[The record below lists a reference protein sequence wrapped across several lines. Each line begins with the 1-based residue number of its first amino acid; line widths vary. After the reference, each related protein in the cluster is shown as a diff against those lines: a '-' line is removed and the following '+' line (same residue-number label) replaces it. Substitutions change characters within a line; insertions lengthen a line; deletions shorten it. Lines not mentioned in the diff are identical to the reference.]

1 MDDVK
6 KDSIKSMVRDLYQFE
21 NPEKAK
27 RLTETVLDNIIDTY
41 DGDFKKILENFYENE
56 NPEKA
61 QRLNDSVFSNIAQ
74 KYKLD
79 VAGGTQDKQ
88 PTDFKEWWNNNP
100 NVVAWRNEFIDTY
113 GEEPQLEGAGYDYR
127 GAFEAGIVPEK
138 NPYDNKYHWGSIG
151 LEGKDLKSK
160 NHPTRWKS
168 EYMKLTGNNPDE
180 NNISFNDAI
189 NKYPQLNEFNPK
201 SGNAGLI
208 NKKEE
213 LKTED
218 NKDIAVPF
226 AMNAGLAATEAENPT
241 MFLFDANSLKKRLE
255 ALPKYF
261 PQLTDQSDELKKQ
274 LLNINSQNID
284 DIKQSVTDLE
294 KQVMQLKPAS
304 MMLGQQMAG
313 DPNWSKYE
321 NEVLKDKHILA
332 GQRLMED
339 TEKLKKLAEIPLTR
353 EQEGFWDKTKAA
365 IKGLDIGK
373 SRGVTEYVTEY
384 NKLLDD
390 FKAYPEINKI
400 YEKIEKLNNNEDVD
414 FTTDERLLMQ
424 LAIDNAVTHRKLD
437 DKISTYYKIGE
448 SLGKS
453 IGFQLEFLLTS
464 AVGGK
469 PAGAIAKTA
478 MKAGMKKVP
487 KYSLLALSKLTQA
500 GIQTTTMP
508 SFYKLAAQNAS
519 HGMSYGEAVLNA
531 YWEMGAETLSER
543 IFMKPAGSI
552 ATMNGFNKFLAR
564 TGINIRTDKGALG
577 VILPMIEETGED
589 KIGEILTAPKNYKD
603 FGEFWKGFTDAEDN
617 AVMLGSVSLM
627 VGGMGSVSVLG
638 NNYLEAKRKGRL
650 ARYEKFVPTDLRA
663 EIDAV
668 LEIEDL
674 SVKDQ
679 YDLIA
684 DAISDRI
691 ETGDLGEDPA
701 TTAGN
706 AMAYMNYRIQDM
718 AAETVNKK
726 GKVEGNRLVVGK
738 AEEGDTEA
746 QQAQLDYLKQRGVE
760 VPEGTKMDELGKL
773 YDAEVAKETA
783 EVEIDEAETPEQ
795 VEEIKGKIEKD
806 VDLLKKLGDKKEFI
820 TEKEK
825 LDESL
830 DKEEISETEYENKL
844 EEITDTYEGEV
855 AEKVEPVKPEV
866 EVKEG
871 LEQKKVDIEK
881 RRKEDP
887 TIERGV
893 LINYESKKSEKE
905 LQVIADKLKKD
916 ELSYD
921 DVVKTFFN
929 LYLNILGEV
938 KDYFNDGTLAD
949 KIQYGLDVRNLELSD
964 ATSKTKNRQTIE
976 SAKQRAISEKQKA
989 EEALKN
995 SEYKTTKKR
1004 DTVTGQV
1011 TEVKVKRTA
1020 EEKTKYENF
1029 HKKILDEANKSIE
1042 EYDTELAEL
1051 PKKETVKPETE
1062 KKLAEKKTEISEI
1075 QPTESVD
1082 ITESRRVLDENI
1094 NNLGVNIKLVS
1105 DFMDSF
1111 PISKKSLTDITKS
1124 DRQVMESFMLGLSDH
1139 SKVLDAVISLIP
1151 VDVMNDITGGNI
1163 SPQEFFNNK
1172 AMLRDAIASDSKHSI
1187 ISSFFDSLISTTSA
1201 TVISELN
1208 LGRIPKELLSTKI
1221 ASDFNLATHIENIY
1235 GKDKIK
1241 KGKKETFQAKKEEKG
1256 VDIQAK
1262 EEKAE
1267 EHLVQKKET
1276 VTPEYEK
1283 LTTNLGIKGK
1293 TLTKSLGKS
1302 ARNGKIGGVSVIM
1315 QQGTKENEVILES
1328 IKTPKYQRGTGKATG
1343 AMNKII
1349 AEADKQ
1355 GLTIKLRAVPEKG
1368 ADISQENLI
1377 KFYQDFG
1384 FEFKEGSIE
1393 GIRTPKKDIEEIGFE
1408 ELGINKKFSE
1418 ISESKIGNIY
1428 GVEFLM
1434 MKEKGRVVIESIIT
1448 PKSERKQGR
1457 ASAAMDKI
1465 INMADK
1471 KEIELKLEAIP
1482 ETGAGIS
1489 IEQLKRFYEKKGFI
1503 FDGDIGIRKPK
1514 KKGVQDAEKIGTG
1527 VETSSRKEELES
1539 GEEGRIRLRND
1550 EKKSRLEAEKGKKA
1564 EVEQFTPTEQLK
1576 TAKEKLKTKLKGQKF
1591 EKYIRQVDKLFN
1603 PNKTNIVEYRG
1614 NGVVTHDADGKYTF
1628 HALADMDMK
1637 EWRVAWK
1644 SDVTDQYVSEK
1655 PEAKPIEKPKRKT
1668 ENDIAIDQLKNY
1680 AKSQKTGDAN
1690 IDRTIDAI
1698 IGSAIGVGADVYSIP
1713 KYSSEFISK
1722 ENFNKAKQQID
1733 DVVKNKLTTEE
1744 AINKGYFAVKTPK
1757 QREEAAKAKIA
1768 EGFSNLA
1775 ETIGAKK
1782 SLTGEERETAIQ
1794 AITRIIEGL
1803 IELGIAK
1810 GMSLKDAV
1818 RDYLKQQNYIVDE
1831 DLLDE
1836 AIKRR
1841 EKPKDDFPIG
1851 TTNAKVR
1858 TSREMRGLEAI
1869 PKEERIGNEELW
1881 RKVVDKIDN
1890 GEIFPRQAVKEIVIS
1905 DDVET
1910 SAMKEAIVKH
1920 DRWRILKETKYTN
1933 EEIIKK
1939 QNSQNKKGLIE
1950 LFQRRVE
1957 LENEMQ
1963 ENDLAAE
1970 KLGATWGRAGQFRQR
1985 NVEEDLSFEAIKREA
2000 KILNGGIELTIKQEQ
2015 KFKQLSEKYKELQK
2029 EYDKIRE
2036 KERIREQQFKEEEE
2050 KKRKEAEQKLLNDI
2064 RNKVTPKSAK
2074 GVRDFDTQF
2083 KSDFNR
2089 QKLSQKEN
2097 DIKER
2102 LKERLSRLAN
2112 VKFAVGEEGA
2122 SLIVEEI
2129 SGVIQDMSELGIIKL
2144 EQGIDKIISK
2154 VKDYLRS
2161 VNKNFDVK
2169 NLDKYKDEIKNKLGI
2184 PEIENAEYDELINKL
2199 VDKSQS
2205 GFDIS
2210 VKGILKKIL
2219 YNRVVAGSETI
2230 DDVVD
2235 DIYESVKD
2243 RIPNIDKR
2251 MIRDAL
2257 SGYGEFRRLSKEEI
2271 DVKIRELKRQGR
2283 LDSAIE
2289 DVEDNR
2295 LPLRSGVERDKTT
2308 QETREKQTRIIKEI
2322 KDRDLVPP
2330 PTQQDQ
2336 ETQWRNGLQAYQR
2349 RLENAIEDV
2358 KKEIDTGERKQKSK
2372 FKKYD
2377 TPELESLREELSRL
2391 REIRNAI
2398 DKETGRYA
2406 EQRESAILKATER
2419 VIAEIEMDIDKLRRG
2434 VPIDKNVIAK
2444 RQGLFGLSKPMQE
2457 KFTSDRIEELG
2468 KLKDALQRQLSELL
2482 PDAIKDKAL
2491 LDKYKKQR
2499 QRRLEQLLEQQRTK
2513 DYGVKP
2519 KPYRPALDKEAI
2531 MINRDIEKLKYA
2543 IEKEKEQIRYKN
2555 MNLAE
2560 RIGEGFINAWN
2571 IPKALMASIDLSAP
2585 MRQGI
2590 VMISKPK
2597 IFMRSFKEMFKY
2609 AFSEKIY
2616 ENWLFE
2622 LKTTDD
2628 YYEMISNDLYIAE
2641 PTAKLAAK
2649 EEDFMSNWLKY
2660 IDKIPLYGA
2669 VRVGSE
2675 RAYVGFLNKLR
2686 VDTYLNFKDKLQK
2699 QGFEAEELQ
2708 NELKSYSHF
2717 INTATG
2723 RGKLK
2728 MTIGNKEVLNMEPI
2742 AALLNSAF
2750 FSPRLIASRLAM
2762 FNPAYY
2768 TSMSK
2773 EARKDAVKTYLGTV
2787 GIIMS
2792 TLALTAIAFS
2802 GDDKFEIELDP
2813 RSSDFLKIKYGKIRY
2828 DLWGGHQQVART
2840 LAQIITGKI
2849 KTGGEVK
2856 AMTGDK
2862 WYGQTRLKT
2871 LMRFFENKLSPSTAL
2886 AKDLLQ
2892 GGKNYEGEDITITNE
2907 LINKTMPLYLKDVKE
2922 AVEEEGWEFAFIAG
2936 FPALF
2941 GVGVQTYGGREVDV
2955 NENEETE
2962 RAIRGGY

>member
-1 MDDVK
+1 MADKKLNTEGIDMTVFKTKKLNTEGVDLSVFGKDKVSNQSELGFDTDKFTKSFIAKQDVIRPEMDIKRKAEIIKQSAKQGEIPINKQPEEELKNKVDPKEQQVFDIATENVDKWYKERGGLTPQNKIKEFETKIKDVTAKYEKYVLSAESKEDLYAINDEFKNEVNIISDELGLEITEDGSVKPYDDEINRYVELLGREIRLNSKEK
-6 KDSIKSMVRDLYQFE
+6 KDSYIGDVMDRLAAGTHSFTANMVDLAGFLTGANYFEGYKDLSEGQRFRAEQFRE
-21 NPEKAK
+21 QSQ
-27 RLTETVLDNIIDTY
+27 RY
-41 DGDFKKILENFYENE
+41 DGTIQELAENGN
-56 NPEKA
+56 
-61 QRLNDSVFSNIAQ
+61 
-74 KYKLD
+74 
-79 VAGGTQDKQ
+79 
-88 PTDFKEWWNNNP
+88 
-100 NVVAWRNEFIDTY
+100 Y
-113 GEEPQLEGAGYDYR
+113 GEA
-127 GAFEAGIVPEK
+127 
-138 NPYDNKYHWGSIG
+138 
-151 LEGKDLKSK
+151 
-160 NHPTRWKS
+160 
-168 EYMKLTGNNPDE
+168 
-180 NNISFNDAI
+180 
-189 NKYPQLNEFNPK
+189 
-201 SGNAGLI
+201 
-208 NKKEE
+208 
-213 LKTED
+213 
-218 NKDIAVPF
+218 
-226 AMNAGLAATEAENPT
+226 AGLAVMSAVESLPMMLPMFANPT
-241 MFLFDANSLKKRLE
+241 YGVYIMGAGAAMEKYREIENKDVPKWQKILDAVASGANEAIWEKAITVPILAKSKQAMLSMGRKRGKEIIKEAVDASLKNSAYKAGGSIPSWVAEGLSEVATGISNDIADKIYLDPETQIGSHAFDDMVVGAIIGKAFSAPSDIATYITKKEYRDVAKK
-255 ALPKYF
+255 ALKLIPK
-261 PQLTDQSDELKKQ
+261 
-274 LLNINSQNID
+274 
-284 DIKQSVTDLE
+284 DISYDNY
-294 KQVMQLKPAS
+294 M
-304 MMLGQQMAG
+304 
-313 DPNWSKYE
+313 D
-321 NEVLKDKHILA
+321 
-332 GQRLMED
+332 
-339 TEKLKKLAEIPLTR
+339 LAEILT
-353 EQEGFWDKTKAA
+353 
-365 IKGLDIGK
+365 
-373 SRGVTEYVTEY
+373 
-384 NKLLDD
+384 
-390 FKAYPEINKI
+390 
-400 YEKIEKLNNNEDVD
+400 
-414 FTTDERLLMQ
+414 ER
-424 LAIDNAVTHRKLD
+424 
-437 DKISTYYKIGE
+437 
-448 SLGKS
+448 
-453 IGFQLEFLLTS
+453 
-464 AVGGK
+464 
-469 PAGAIAKTA
+469 
-478 MKAGMKKVP
+478 
-487 KYSLLALSKLTQA
+487 
-500 GIQTTTMP
+500 
-508 SFYKLAAQNAS
+508 
-519 HGMSYGEAVLNA
+519 
-531 YWEMGAETLSER
+531 
-543 IFMKPAGSI
+543 
-552 ATMNGFNKFLAR
+552 
-564 TGINIRTDKGALG
+564 
-577 VILPMIEETGED
+577 
-589 KIGEILTAPKNYKD
+589 EILTEMENNLAP
-603 FGEFWKGFTDAEDN
+603 EFKGKYAT
-617 AVMLGSVSLM
+617 
-627 VGGMGSVSVLG
+627 
-638 NNYLEAKRKGRL
+638 R
-650 ARYEKFVPTDLRA
+650 
-663 EIDAV
+663 IDG
-668 LEIEDL
+668 L
-674 SVKDQ
+674 
-679 YDLIA
+679 
-684 DAISDRI
+684 
-691 ETGDLGEDPA
+691 
-701 TTAGN
+701 
-706 AMAYMNYRIQDM
+706 
-718 AAETVNKK
+718 NKK
-726 GKVEGNRLVVGK
+726 AQNIIGQVEGNRLVVGK
-738 AEEGDTEA
+738 TEEGDTEA

-773 YDAEVAKETA
+773 YDTEVAKETA
-783 EVEIDEAETPEQ
+783 ETEIDEAETPEQ
-795 VEEIKGKIEKD
+795 IEEIKGKIEED
-806 VDLLKKLGDKKEFI
+806 VDLLKKLDAKKEFI

-825 LDESL
+825 LDQSL

-844 EEITDTYEGEV
+844 EEITNTYEGEV
-855 AEKVEPVKPEV
+855 AEKIEPVKPEV
-866 EVKEG
+866 VESDFDKEG
-871 LEQKKVDIEK
+871 DLTDSGFEK
-881 RRKEDP
+881 ATTILTSTIDEVSDKYELPKE
-887 TIERGV
+887 
-893 LINYESKKSEKE
+893 
-905 LQVIADKLKKD
+905 
-916 ELSYD
+916 
-921 DVVKTFFN
+921 VVK
-929 LYLNILGEV
+929 
-938 KDYFNDGTLAD
+938 
-949 KIQYGLDVRNLELSD
+949 
-964 ATSKTKNRQTIE
+964 KNYN
-976 SAKQRAISEKQKA
+976 ISEKGEYVSMVTPILNLGRVINEREFRKIVKDIA
-989 EEALKN
+989 IALNKDGDLDKINRTVNSVFDDWLSSIENGTTFEAPL
-995 SEYKTTKKR
+995 EM
-1004 DTVTGQV
+1004 
-1011 TEVKVKRTA
+1011 
-1020 EEKTKYENF
+1020 
-1029 HKKILDEANKSIE
+1029 KKIFQALIEINKLYQDRISK
-1042 EYDTELAEL
+1042 ELNI
-1051 PKKETVKPETE
+1051 PQKETTVKSETE

-1075 QPTESVD
+1075 QPTE
-1082 ITESRRVLDENI
+1082 TEQVEE
-1094 NNLGVNIKLVS
+1094 KL
-1105 DFMDSF
+1105 
-1111 PISKKSLTDITKS
+1111 P
-1124 DRQVMESFMLGLSDH
+1124 
-1139 SKVLDAVISLIP
+1139 
-1151 VDVMNDITGGNI
+1151 
-1163 SPQEFFNNK
+1163 
-1172 AMLRDAIASDSKHSI
+1172 
-1187 ISSFFDSLISTTSA
+1187 
-1201 TVISELN
+1201 
-1208 LGRIPKELLSTKI
+1208 
-1221 ASDFNLATHIENIY
+1221 
-1235 GKDKIK
+1235 
-1241 KGKKETFQAKKEEKG
+1241 KKETVKEKVEEKLSEINVKKRLNELLKRKYKDKDFSKRLNESFFTDEVRKNIEGLLRSEDVEEGKRLAELAHSYNLGEKPQQLKQTDKEEK
-1256 VDIQAK
+1256 
-1262 EEKAE
+1262 
-1267 EHLVQKKET
+1267 LPET

-1283 LTTNLGIKGK
+1283 LTANLGIKGK

-1302 ARNGKIGGVSVIM
+1302 ARNGKIGGVSVIL

-1328 IKTPKYQRGTGKATG
+1328 IKTPKYQRGTGKATN

-1393 GIRTPKKDIEEIGFE
+1393 GVRKPRDKFKVVENSDRIKITSTKGEVLAKKMDDGRLEIFIIERGGAKGVPDKYEKAPKGYGLILYKRLIEEARKRGYDKIYSSPGLITRGAVTIYERLEKEGYKITRHPRLKSNNDASWVEPPKGSDKNEYVNNVDYDETPFIIDISIEPKKKGVSNVRDTERESGESNTKEKTVKISFGEYQVNGISPELKKIWDKAPTENREWEFAKRKVKIVNSKYFTEDTDVAAESRSWFDDKKQPTENQVKNAMIWSYDHYGDYKIKAGGGSRSDNIFVSSFSTTIADPKTGLDKDVVIIKKYGQSIEDVLITIDEIQELQDKTESKSVKNYRKNERLGGILSLLIRHEQGFSVVE
-1408 ELGINKKFSE
+1408 GNKRATSEQINKVINDTKQDYSSDE
-1418 ISESKIGNIY
+1418 ILNRLEKIKTNI
-1428 GVEFLM
+1428 ERDFTET
-1434 MKEKGRVVIESIIT
+1434 EKAGIIDDT
-1448 PKSERKQGR
+1448 KERKQKR
-1457 ASAAMDKI
+1457 KEQF
-1465 INMADK
+1465 DK
-1471 KEIELKLEAIP
+1471 KINAI
-1482 ETGAGIS
+1482 
-1489 IEQLKRFYEKKGFI
+1489 KKIQEYF
-1503 FDGDIGIRKPK
+1503 FK

-1527 VETSSRKEELES
+1527 VETPSRKEELEQ
-1539 GEEGRIRLRND
+1539 GEEGQVYLRD
-1550 EKKSRLEAEKGKKA
+1550 IEKERLETEKGKKP
-1564 EVEQFTPTEQLK
+1564 EE
-1576 TAKEKLKTKLKGQKF
+1576 
-1591 EKYIRQVDKLFN
+1591 I
-1603 PNKTNIVEYRG
+1603 
-1614 NGVVTHDADGKYTF
+1614 
-1628 HALADMDMK
+1628 
-1637 EWRVAWK
+1637 
-1644 SDVTDQYVSEK
+1644 
-1655 PEAKPIEKPKRKT
+1655 EAK
-1668 ENDIAIDQLKNY
+1668 L
-1680 AKSQKTGDAN
+1680 
-1690 IDRTIDAI
+1690 
-1698 IGSAIGVGADVYSIP
+1698 
-1713 KYSSEFISK
+1713 
-1722 ENFNKAKQQID
+1722 
-1733 DVVKNKLTTEE
+1733 
-1744 AINKGYFAVKTPK
+1744 TPK

-1782 SLTGEERETAIQ
+1782 SLTGEERETAIN

-1818 RDYLKQQNYIVDE
+1818 RDYLKQRNYIIDE

-1836 AIKRR
+1836 AIRRR
-1841 EKPKDDFPIG
+1841 EKPEDDFPIG

-1858 TSREMRGLEAI
+1858 TSREMRGLDAI

-1881 RKVVDKIDN
+1881 GKVVDKIDN
-1890 GEIFPRQAVKEIVIS
+1890 GQIFPRQVVKEIVIS

-2000 KILNGGIELTIKQEQ
+2000 KILNGGKELSIKQEQ
-2015 KFKQLSEKYKELQK
+2015 KFKELSEKYKELQK

-2036 KERIREQQFKEEEE
+2036 KERIREQKFKEEEE
-2050 KKRKEAEQKLLNDI
+2050 KKRKEAEQKLVNDI

-2074 GVRDFDTQF
+2074 DFDTQF
-2083 KSDFNR
+2083 KSDFKR
-2089 QKLSQKEN
+2089 QKLSQKES

-2112 VKFAVGEEGA
+2112 VKFAVGEEGS

-2154 VKDYLRS
+2154 VKDYLLS
-2161 VNKNFDVK
+2161 INKNFDVK

-2184 PEIENAEYDELINKL
+2184 PKIENAEYDELINKL
-2199 VDKSQS
+2199 VDKSQL

-2308 QETREKQTRIIKEI
+2308 QETREKQARIIKEI

-2358 KKEIDTGERKQKSK
+2358 KKEIDTGERKQRSK

-2406 EQRESAILKATER
+2406 EQRESAIIKATER

-2457 KFTSDRIEELG
+2457 KFTSERIEELG
-2468 KLKDALQRQLSELL
+2468 KLKDALQQQLSELL

-2499 QRRLEQLLEQQRTK
+2499 QRRLEQLIEQQRTK

-2597 IFMRSFKEMFKY
+2597 IFMKAFNGMFKY

-2616 ENWLFE
+2616 EDWLFT

-2628 YYEMISNDLYIAE
+2628 YYEMIANDLYIAE

-2669 VRVGSE
+2669 VRVASE

-2723 RGKLK
+2723 RGSLK
-2728 MTIGNKEVLNMEPI
+2728 ITIGNRELLNLEPI
-2742 AALLNSAF
+2742 ANLLNSAF
-2750 FSPRLIASRLAM
+2750 FSPRLIASRIAP
-2762 FNPAYY
+2762 FNPLYWINM
-2768 TSMSK
+2768 TK
-2773 EARKDAVKTYLGTV
+2773 ETRKDAVKTYLGTI

-2792 TLALTAIAFS
+2792 TLALSAIAFS

-2813 RSSDFLKIKYGKIRY
+2813 RSSDFLKIRYGKIRF

-2840 LAQIITGKI
+2840 LAQFITGKI
-2849 KTGGEVK
+2849 KTDGEVK
-2856 AMTGDK
+2856 AMTGNK
-2862 WYGQTRLKT
+2862 FYGQTRLKT
-2871 LMRFFENKLSPSTAL
+2871 LRKFFENKLSPSTAL

-2907 LINKTMPLYLKDVKE
+2907 LINKTMPLYLQDVKE

-2941 GVGVQTYGGREVDV
+2941 GVGVQTYKDREVDV
-2955 NENEETE
+2955 NETEETEETE
-2962 RAIRGGY
+2962 RVIRGGY